1 MWVGGPDNRSRADRG
16 SHYFALPSST
26 MLNDFQIESVLG
38 HGGFGITYRAI
49 DRLLQ
54 EVVAIKEYFPNELAG
69 RVSTAA
75 VRAKSAADQHDFEVG
90 LDSFLEEARLITR
103 FRHPNIMHVRRFFEM
118 HETGYIVLDYERG
131 QTLGKRLEHGPLP
144 EDELRATLFGL
155 LDGLEA
161 IHTRAILHRDLKPSN
176 VILRED
182 GSPVLIDFGA
192 ARDFKE
198 RHSRSITAIAASRGR
213 GPSMRSAPS
222 RTAA

>member
-1 MWVGGPDNRSRADRG
+1 VPLAAGELRGDVGGWTGQP
-16 SHYFALPSST
+16 
-26 MLNDFQIESVLG
+26 I
-38 HGGFGITYRAI
+38 
-49 DRLLQ
+49 
-54 EVVAIKEYFPNELAG
+54 AG
-69 RVSTAA
+69 RQGQPLFRAAQQHATAA

-103 FRHPNIMHVRRFFEM
+103 FRHPNIVHVRRFFEM

-198 RHSRSITAIAASRGR
+198 RHSRSITAIAAPGYSPPEQYAAANRGR
-213 GPSMRSAPS
+213 GPTSMRSAPL
-222 RTAA
+222 RTAAWPERRRRIRCGVCERILWFPR